1 VVNPP
6 AKTGRIQLLNSFVW
20 HHGYWHLAVNL
31 MSQKTE
37 VLATISNLSRPL
49 RLTPQGLFQLTS
61 VNFFFNSI
69 SKRLCPKLDSKSF
82 KIGEAVYTGRILLN
96 VGQAPKL
103 GDCVTVSAVRT
114 GFHLTEDQIAAWLL
128 KYGKIEGT
136 PKYREN
142 PEVEG
147 WVEDTLDV
155 LMRLHKHIPSV
166 LPAYGKKLQI
176 RYKGQPVLCSKCL
189 MQGHIRRNCTSTAN
203 NWMGYVKYIIETG
216 AFSIQMFGSWYEYYT
231 DHQAVLNSQT
241 QQ

>member
-1 VVNPP
+1 
-6 AKTGRIQLLNSFVW
+6 
-20 HHGYWHLAVNL
+20 
-31 MSQKTE
+31 
-37 VLATISNLSRPL
+37 
-49 RLTPQGLFQLTS
+49 
-61 VNFFFNSI
+61 
-69 SKRLCPKLDSKSF
+69 LCPKLDSKSF